1 MIDLATACHWDRS
14 GLLPRKD
21 QSIRPLPATEIDRS
35 GLLPQRDY
43 HCHSRDCKYAG
54 IDKSTILLQK
64 LVRDIL
70 RKPSSGFLLRYT
82 TSAICRQTVHS
93 ELGRI
98 DQSQWQAVAG
108 SIDPSVVIG
117 RIDRSQWQAVAGSI
131 DPSVVIGRIDQSQ
144 CRQW

>member
-1 MIDLATACHWDRS
+1 MRPITTACTEIDRS
-14 GLLPRKD
+14 ALPPRKNR
-21 QSIRPLPATEIDRS
+21 SIRPLSDTEINRS

-70 RKPSSGFLLRYT
+70 RKSSSEFPLRYT

-93 ELGRI
+93 ELDQI
-98 DQSQWQAVAG
+98 DQSQWQTVAG
-108 SIDPSVVIG
+108 SIDSFVIIG
-117 RIDRSQWQAVAGSI
+117 RINRSQWQAVARLI
-131 DPSVVIGRIDQSQ
+131 
-144 CRQW
+144 

>member
-1 MIDLATACHWDRS
+1 MKELINSVTVCYW
-14 GLLPRKD
+14 D
-21 QSIRPLPATEIDRS
+21 QSIWSIITACTEIDQS
-35 GLLPQRDY
+35 DLLSQKNWLIWSLSVTEIDWSDLLSQRDY
-43 HCHSRDCKYAG
+43 HCHSRNCKYAE

-70 RKPSSGFLLRYT
+70 RKFFSEFPLRYT

-117 RIDRSQWQAVAGSI
+117 RIDRS
-131 DPSVVIGRIDQSQ
+131 
-144 CRQW
+144 CRGN